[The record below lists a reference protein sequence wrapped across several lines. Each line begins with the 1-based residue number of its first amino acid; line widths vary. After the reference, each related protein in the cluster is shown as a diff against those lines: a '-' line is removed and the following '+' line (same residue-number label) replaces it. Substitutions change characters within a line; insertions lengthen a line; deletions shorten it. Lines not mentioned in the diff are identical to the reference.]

1 MICATMIDYLQQ
13 LADISLP
20 LFVVS
25 TMLAMGMSQHL
36 ADVVAPLKRPAPV
49 ALALLVNFV
58 ISPVLAFALSRLVPL
73 QPAHATGLLLL
84 SAAAGAPI
92 LPKLGEISH
101 GNLAY

>member
-1 MICATMIDYLQQ
+1 MIDYLQQ

-58 ISPVLAFALSRLVPL
+58 ISPVLAFALSRLVP
-73 QPAHATGLLLL
+73 AATSPRDGP
-84 SAAAGAPI
+84 AAAFGGCRRTDP
-92 LPKLGEISH
+92 P
-101 GNLAY
+101 